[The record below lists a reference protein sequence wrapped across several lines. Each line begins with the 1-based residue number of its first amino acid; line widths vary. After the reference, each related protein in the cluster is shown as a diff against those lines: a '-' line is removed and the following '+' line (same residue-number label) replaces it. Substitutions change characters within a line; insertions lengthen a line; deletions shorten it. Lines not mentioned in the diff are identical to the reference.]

1 MAAPQDIVE
10 PGYEIL
16 IDNQWEILVEARS
29 IMILVGK

>member
-10 PGYEIL
+10 PGSEIL
-16 IDNQWEILVEARS
+16 IDNQWEVLVEARS